1 MTLVVNAALGVL
13 GLMVL
18 RLGVWATVLTTALV
32 VLMLCHPM
40 VHTFLEVTVPNRL
53 VSDQS
58 TARDEAHV
66 RALQGRLTHL
76 AQQPKHT
83 LQGQGRMGLDSVP
96 DELRPELTQL
106 LALIQR
112 DFIQYWYDPLTLG
125 DTTFPREAIGSLEHL
140 ISQVSLRLEQFRRAN
155 VATELSLTVLS
166 VLVAA
171 LRRRRTA
178 HGAESAGAVPGAA
191 ETLGPGLWKS
201 SAERI
206 ESLRASISTLLLQSL
221 PYEDR
226 KSPALV
232 QLLTEVL
239 TKQAWETIQSQSDPD
254 VLNQYIVQYGQ
265 KSAGTAITAM
275 ALGEVPDDVEAA
287 AQRSA
292 DNMLHSAPDLASSV
306 TSTLGSAVAVSAPA
320 VAGAAEQTA
329 GVLQEAYAALAGAM
343 VGDEASLPQD
353 ASAAQQAGT
362 APAVEQRAETRPA
375 AAAAQPKAAAKT
387 EGKAET
393 HDPRAAAPTET
404 PSALRP
410 AAQAEAPGKAPST
423 AAPPALPKRTTAND
437 APRPADT
444 STPATTDTSR
454 ASSPTKPSRAP
465 LAAAPP
471 VSPRPAS
478 TPVDAQDKVR
488 DLLSMD
494 DDTTNPWS
502 TDPAPAA
509 PPKTASSLASGPHQG
524 ALIDAHL
531 LDLDNELDEAPR
543 ARPMDIPK
551 EMREPPLPQSLKQS
565 KYDAPLA
572 YEPRRSHSPR
582 PVAIGDVLA
591 SRDPEQLDPFE
602 SYVASIDGAHVA
614 QRRRPEG
621 AVLMQLHA
629 NLDALARTAD
639 HHSTTPELFESDV
652 RAILQH
658 ALDMLPEHE
667 TPPATRNAHVR
678 PAIRAALD
686 RPLTTPAS
694 MSSVQQVVLARLQQ
708 LWDAYV
714 AHTAPRR
721 FAYEPRRPPS
731 RTSSSTGVA
740 RVRSPE
746 LQRNVAS
753 TEGIT
758 TISVVDV
765 SANSERVGPIDVRTL
780 QVLISVEDMAS
791 NTGGYVLLRS
801 WAQFE
806 ALHAELERMY
816 AQRPAD
822 TVLSAPPPPLP
833 SLRGKSSPAACEALQ
848 AYLTALLVPKNG
860 AVTWYSTTQAVQR
873 FIDKT
878 RAEDEPLRKNSNLIS
893 SIGDVGRSFASGV
906 TSAAGSARKGL
917 GQGIGQIGAVAPSA
931 ANAPARIGTG
941 LSRGLF
947 GAKEPRSGGA
957 LASPVSSTRSS
968 FDDRSLLDASTEL
981 PKPPLPARSR
991 TSQPLEHHDATSDS
1005 GRGTASDSEKAPR
1018 PEARSQ
1024 AEAPGTA
1031 ESRSSSETRD
1041 TSAAPAP
1048 KRTQSADAAKPVPT
1062 LPPRKSS
1069 DAPGDKPSKPSGK
1082 SSDKPK
1088 KAEAASAT
1096 PSAAEEAENLTPQ
1109 DIDALLTAVFAVV
1122 HEAFN
1127 LQGAWTLRRGLL
1139 RVLEQVVRTTYSTSV
1154 VSTLVYFSST
1164 LTLPALASWLEV
1176 LRTTLWPNGVW
1187 ESEGAP
1193 PRTAA
1198 EKQATAAEAHEIVL
1212 SYTPTQAAYAIGMGG
1227 KQTCMDA
1234 LATVHE
1240 VVTDPVVSLDL
1251 HLALVL
1257 RVLDLA
1263 MGTAS
1268 GDRGL

>member
-32 VLMLCHPM
+32 VMLLCHPM

-96 DELRPELTQL
+96 KELRPELMQL

-155 VATELSLTVLS
+155 VATELSLTALS

-178 HGAESAGAVPGAA
+178 QAAESAGAVPSAT
-191 ETLGPGLWKS
+191 ESLVPGLWKS
-201 SAERI
+201 SVERI

-254 VLNQYIVQYGQ
+254 VINQYIVQYGQ

-292 DNMLHSAPDLASSV
+292 DSMLHSAPDLASSV

-329 GVLQEAYAALAGAM
+329 GVLQEAYAALAGAV

-353 ASAAQQAGT
+353 APAAHGT
-362 APAVEQRAETRPA
+362 GLAPASERRAEPRPA
-375 AAAAQPKAAAKT
+375 AAATQPKAAAKT
-387 EGKAET
+387 EGKAEAD
-393 HDPRAAAPTET
+393 DPCSAATET
-404 PSALRP
+404 PGAPRST
-410 AAQAEAPGKAPST
+410 AQSKAPSKTPTT
-423 AAPPALPKRTTAND
+423 AAPPALPKRTAATD
-437 APRPADT
+437 APRPAPT
-444 STPATTDTSR
+444 SAPATADTSR
-454 ASSPTKPSRAP
+454 APSPKSSCASPALPPRAP
-465 LAAAPP
+465 
-471 VSPRPAS
+471 PRRAS
-478 TPVDAQDKVR
+478 TPADAQGSVG
-488 DLLSMD
+488 DLLSLED
-494 DDTTNPWS
+494 ATANPWS
-502 TDPAPAA
+502 TDPAPSA
-509 PPKTASSLASGPHQG
+509 PAKTASSLASGPHQG
-524 ALIDAHL
+524 ALVDTNL
-531 LDLDNELDEAPR
+531 LDLENELDDAPR

-582 PVAIGDVLA
+582 PMTIADVLA

-602 SYVASIDGAHVA
+602 SYVASIDSAHAA

-658 ALDMLPEHE
+658 AFDMLPEHE
-667 TPPATRNAHVR
+667 TPPATRNALVR

-686 RPLTTPAS
+686 RPLSTPAS
-694 MSSVQQVVLARLQQ
+694 MSSVQKVVLARLQQ

-714 AHTAPRR
+714 AHNAPRR
-721 FAYEPRRPPS
+721 LAYEPRRPPS
-731 RTSSSTGVA
+731 RTSMSTGVA

-765 SANSERVGPIDVRTL
+765 SANAERAGPIDVRTL
-780 QVLISVEDMAS
+780 QVLISIEDVAS

-816 AQRPAD
+816 AQRPDD

-848 AYLTALLVPKNG
+848 AYLTALLVRQNG

-931 ANAPARIGTG
+931 VNAPARIGTG

-947 GAKEPRSGGA
+947 GAKEPRSGGT

-991 TSQPLEHHDATSDS
+991 ISQPLEHLDAGSDS

-1018 PEARSQ
+1018 SEARNQ
-1024 AEAPGTA
+1024 AEESSAA
-1031 ESRSSSETRD
+1031 EARSSSETRVS
-1041 TSAAPAP
+1041 SAAPAA
-1048 KRTQSADAAKPVPT
+1048 KRPQPSDAAKPVPN

-1069 DAPGDKPSKPSGK
+1069 DASTDKPTKSSGK
-1082 SSDKPK
+1082 SSGKPK
-1088 KAEAASAT
+1088 KAEAAPTT
-1096 PSAAEEAENLTPQ
+1096 PPAAEEAENLAPQ
-1109 DIDALLTAVFAVV
+1109 DIDALLTAIFAVA

-1164 LTLPALASWLEV
+1164 LKLSALASWLEA

-1187 ESEGAP
+1187 KSEGAP

-1198 EKQATAAEAHEIVL
+1198 QKQATAAEARQIVL

-1227 KQTCMDA
+1227 KQACMDA
-1234 LATVHE
+1234 LTIVHE
-1240 VVTDPVVSLDL
+1240 VITDPVVSLDL

>member
-1 MTLVVNAALGVL
+1 MTLVANAALGVL

-18 RLGVWATVLTTALV
+18 RLGLWATMLTTALV
-32 VLMLCHPM
+32 ALMLCHPM

-76 AQQPKHT
+76 AQQPKNT
-83 LQGQGRMGLDSVP
+83 LQGQGRMGLDTVP
-96 DELRPELTQL
+96 EELRPELTQL
-106 LALIQR
+106 LALIKR

-125 DTTFPREAIGSLEHL
+125 DTTFPREAIGSLEHI
-140 ISQVSLRLEQFRRAN
+140 ISQVSLRLEQFHRTN

-178 HGAESAGAVPGAA
+178 QGAEAAGAAPSAA
-191 ETLGPGLWKS
+191 GSLGPGLWKS

-254 VLNQYIVQYGQ
+254 VLNQYIVQYGK

-275 ALGEVPDDVEAA
+275 ALGEVPEDVEAA

-292 DNMLHSAPDLASSV
+292 DSMLQSAPDLASSV
-306 TSTLGSAVAVSAPA
+306 SSTLGSAVAVSAPA

-329 GVLQEAYAALAGAM
+329 GVLQEAYAALAGA
-343 VGDEASLPQD
+343 VAGDEASMPQEAPAAQD
-353 ASAAQQAGT
+353 ASGAT
-362 APAVEQRAETRPA
+362 PASEQRAEARPA
-375 AAAAQPKAAAKT
+375 AAATQPKTEAPAEAKRPTAQT
-387 EGKAET
+387 EAP
-393 HDPRAAAPTET
+393 DSRRA
-404 PSALRP
+404 
-410 AAQAEAPGKAPST
+410 AAQAEAIRKARMPST
-423 AAPPALPKRTTAND
+423 TPPPALPKRSTA
-437 APRPADT
+437 AEAARPAAADT
-444 STPATTDTSR
+444 SAPATADTSR
-454 ASSPTKPSRAP
+454 ASSPAKPSTAP
-465 LAAAPP
+465 LSAPP
-471 VSPRPAS
+471 SDPPRPAS
-478 TPVDAQDKVR
+478 TPADDQEPMR
-488 DLLSMD
+488 DLLSFD
-494 DDTTNPWS
+494 DDTANPWS
-502 TDPAPAA
+502 DDPAQAA
-509 PPKTASSLASGPHQG
+509 PAKTAPSFALGPHQG
-524 ALIDAHL
+524 ALVDPHL
-531 LDLDNELDEAPR
+531 LDLESELDGPPP
-543 ARPMDIPK
+543 ARPMDIPR

-565 KYDAPLA
+565 KYDTRA

-602 SYVASIDGAHVA
+602 SYVTSIDSTHTA

-667 TPPATRNAHVR
+667 TPPATRGASVR

-686 RPLTTPAS
+686 RSLSTPAS
-694 MSSVQQVVLARLQQ
+694 MSSVQQAVLARLQQ
-708 LWDAYV
+708 LWDAYT

-721 FAYEPRRPPS
+721 LAYEPRRPPS
-731 RTSSSTGVA
+731 RTSSTGVA

-765 SANSERVGPIDVRTL
+765 SANAERAGPVDVRTL
-780 QVLISVEDMAS
+780 QVLISIEDVAS

-833 SLRGKSSPAACEALQ
+833 SLRGKSSPAACEALHT
-848 AYLTALLVPKNG
+848 YLSALLMPQNG
-860 AVTWYSTTQAVQR
+860 AVAWYSTTQAVQR

-878 RAEDEPLRKNSNLIS
+878 RAEDEPLRKNTNLMS

-906 TSAAGSARKGL
+906 AGAAGSARKGL

-931 ANAPARIGTG
+931 ANAPVRLGTG

-957 LASPVSSTRSS
+957 VLSPASSARSS
-968 FDDRSLLDASTEL
+968 FDDRTLLDASTEL

-991 TSQPLEHHDATSDS
+991 TSQPLEHHDTGSDS
-1005 GRGTASDSEKAPR
+1005 GRGAASDSDKPPHSETPR
-1018 PEARSQ
+1018 SAEARTQ
-1024 AEAPGTA
+1024 P
-1031 ESRSSSETRD
+1031 ETRNG
-1041 TSAAPAP
+1041 AAVPAAKRAPA
-1048 KRTQSADAAKPVPT
+1048 AGAAKPAPT
-1062 LPPRKSS
+1062 QSPRKAS
-1069 DAPGDKPSKPSGK
+1069 DTPGDKASNKPN
-1082 SSDKPK
+1082 DKPK
-1088 KAEAASAT
+1088 RAEAATTT
-1096 PSAAEEAENLTPQ
+1096 PSTADEAENLSPQ

-1187 ESEGAP
+1187 KSESDP

-1198 EKQATAAEAHEIVL
+1198 QKQATAAEAREIVL